1 MPDFSELAPVI
12 PQDPRRGDAIHQKI
26 LKQYETIINDH
37 QETSKGAN
45 KKKRFFMQNS
55 SISLTAPY
63 QSLARNGHG
72 LGTTS
77 RAAGGHT

>member
-45 KKKRFFMQNS
+45 KKNVFSCK
-55 SISLTAPY
+55 IL
-63 QSLARNGHG
+63 QSR
-72 LGTTS
+72 
-77 RAAGGHT
+77 